1 MIRTF
6 LALSVVVATSCG
18 VATKNSESLQN
29 DLPSTETATVP
40 AEFRTMYICVKNQ
53 TIYPV
58 RLAIRSGLSVNV
70 LEHVQG
76 TEQQMFSY
84 KGAPGTPALL
94 SMDTKQMYTKSLPEV
109 VNYPVRGVE
118 VKECSKANSV
128 SIGIWGQG
136 ELRFIGPQQ

>member
-1 MIRTF
+1 MIRTI
-6 LALSVVVATSCG
+6 LALSMVVPTSCG

-29 DLPSTETATVP
+29 DFASAETARLP

-70 LEHVQG
+70 LEHVLGADQ
-76 TEQQMFSY
+76 EMFSY

-94 SMDTKQMYTKSLPEV
+94 SMDTKQLYTKSLPEM
-109 VNYPVRGVE
+109 VNHPVRGVE
-118 VKECSKANSV
+118 EQECSKANSV

-136 ELRFIGPQQ
+136 ELRFIEPQQ